1 MHILFCLFDDKLLN
15 SFSIDSICWILI
27 IRNCGLRIVSLI
39 SSLKFVLLS
48 IILSLFIFG
57 EVLSFILTSSLINEL
72 IIGNLSSVCFIESYL
87 IF

>member
-1 MHILFCLFDDKLLN
+1 MRIF
-15 SFSIDSICWILI
+15 CWILI
-27 IRNCGLRIVSLI
+27 IRNYGLQIVGLI

-72 IIGNLSSVCFIESYL
+72 ITDNLSSVCFVESSF